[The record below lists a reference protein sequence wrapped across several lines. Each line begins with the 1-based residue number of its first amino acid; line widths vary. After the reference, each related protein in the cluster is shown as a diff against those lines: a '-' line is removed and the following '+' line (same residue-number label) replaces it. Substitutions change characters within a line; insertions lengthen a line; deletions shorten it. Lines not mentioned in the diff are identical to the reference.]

1 MNPSGRNVLPSH
13 EHVTAA
19 AFRSATRDDAAP
31 SGLARAAAGA
41 SLLLGA
47 LLLVVLPALAEAAFY
62 VGVLALAAAAVAIVA
77 GGTLWSNAGLV
88 ARASTVLAA
97 AATVLAELIQIFVGL
112 PGARGLSQLSQL
124 GNLLALGLAGAVLVF
139 LALDARRRTPESGA
153 DHPYAL

>member
-1 MNPSGRNVLPSH
+1 MNPTARNLLPSQ
-13 EHVTAA
+13 EHVTTA
-19 AFRSATRDDAAP
+19 AFLPAARDDVTP
-31 SGLARAAAGA
+31 SGFARGAAGA

-62 VGVLALAAAAVAIVA
+62 VGVLAAAAAVVALVA

-88 ARASTVLAA
+88 ARAAATLAA
-97 AATVLAELIQIFVGL
+97 ASTVLAELIQILVGL

-124 GNLLALGLAGAVLVF
+124 GNLLALGLAGTVLVF
-139 LALDARRRTPESGA
+139 LALDARRRTPESAA